1 MKLNVGCGAR
11 PLDDWINVDKHP
23 VSDAVVFGDIESGL
37 EYSVGTFDEIL
48 LDNVIEHVDDIPKVM
63 REIERLLCVEGEAQ
77 LITPHFSSSA
87 SWRDP
92 THKYHLSF
100 FSFDH
105 LAKETTRHYF
115 GVKQLALVS
124 RELSFSGGLIG
135 LIARLLF
142 KVSPKAWEDKW
153 CFLLR
158 GSTLRFKFK
167 KLASC

>member
-11 PLDDWINVDKHP
+11 PLDGWINVDKYP
-23 VSDAVVFGDIESGL
+23 VSDVVVFGDIEIGL
-37 EYSVGTFDEIL
+37 EYPDGTFGEIL
-48 LDNVIEHVDDIPKVM
+48 LDNVIEHVDDIPEVI
-63 REIERLLCVEGEAQ
+63 REIERLLSTEGEAHI
-77 LITPHFSSSA
+77 ITPHFSSSA

-92 THKYHLSF
+92 THKYHLSY

-115 GVKQLALVS
+115 EVNHLALVS

-135 LIARLLF
+135 LIARLVF
-142 KVSPKAWEDKW
+142 KLSPKAWEDKW

-158 GSTLRFKFK
+158 GSTLRFTFR
-167 KLASC
+167 KLG